1 MNIKD
6 YISSGIVE
14 SYVLGLASKEE
25 KAEFDRLCIEHPEL
39 VTARTNFEMALE
51 KQLLGQAVI
60 PAIGVKEKV
69 IDAIRQQPSVNQ
81 TKVITM
87 ENVNTN
93 RSSSARWV
101 AAAAVV
107 LLLVA
112 GYFAYDYRKKNNDLE
127 KELAASRSQQQKLD
141 SQLSKL
147 QMVTDPNVAVVNL
160 KGMEK
165 TPKSS
170 ASVYWDSTSS
180 SVYLVAKNLPKPASD
195 KQYQLWS
202 LINGAD
208 GQLQPTSMGL
218 FDVGDDGKVIL
229 KIDQQVRKADAF
241 AITLEK
247 RGNTGG
253 PNLEELQTMGK
264 TSL

>member
-1 MNIKD
+1 M
-6 YISSGIVE
+6 
-14 SYVLGLASKEE
+14 LGLASAEE
-25 KAEFDRLCIEHPEL
+25 KAEFDRLCNDHPEL
-39 VTARTNFEMALE
+39 VTARTNFELALE

-87 ENVNTN
+87 DNVNTN
-93 RSSSARWV
+93 RSGPARWV
-101 AAAAVV
+101 AAAAVI
-107 LLLVA
+107 LLLAA
-112 GYFAYDYRKKNNDLE
+112 GYFAYDYRNKNKNLE
-127 KELAASRSQQQKLD
+127 KELAASRSEQQKLD
-141 SQLSKL
+141 SQLNRL
-147 QMVTDPNVAVVNL
+147 QMVTDPNVAVINL
-160 KGMEK
+160 RGMEK

-253 PNLEELQTMGK
+253 PTLEELQTMGK